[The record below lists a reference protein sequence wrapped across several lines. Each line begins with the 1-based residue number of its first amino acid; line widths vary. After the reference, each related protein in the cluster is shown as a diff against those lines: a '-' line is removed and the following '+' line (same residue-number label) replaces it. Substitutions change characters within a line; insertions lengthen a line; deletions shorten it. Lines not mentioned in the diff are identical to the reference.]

1 MPGKVES
8 LPLLPTPLLE
18 LEGTVSPLC
27 CRPRSWS
34 KLGEPLH
41 QTERIGPNHSDTQ
54 SPPDLSHHLAEL
66 SWTRLP
72 PLGSAHSSNLR
83 LGKHEEKLV
92 QIRREISLGSGH
104 QLPILQPSKVTKP
117 CHQRTWCR
125 LQLASPPLSCTVEPD
140 IVIVQLH
147 LVLVE
152 MMVSES
158 QILTILALH
167 GWYRLMPYDGVD
179 SDY

>member
-1 MPGKVES
+1 MPRKVES
-8 LPLLPTPLLE
+8 LPLVATPLFQVQGSLAS
-18 LEGTVSPLC
+18 LGC
-27 CRPRSWS
+27 CPCSWP

-41 QTERIGPNHSDTQ
+41 QAESICSNHRDAQGPPNL
-54 SPPDLSHHLAEL
+54 PHHLAKL
-66 SWTRLP
+66 SWSRLP